1 MIIYMKKKLT
11 NKRLVSY
18 LMDHKHIDMI
28 SIDRDNIICT
38 CSRKFLPTEV
48 KPLLDETGQ
57 AMPKMSSDKD
67 GNNFIIFP
75 RY

>member
-1 MIIYMKKKLT
+1 MKKKLT

-28 SIDRDNIICT
+28 SISRENIICI
-38 CSRKFLPTEV
+38 CSRKFLPSEV

-57 AMPKMSSDKD
+57 PMPKVSSDTE

>member
-1 MIIYMKKKLT
+1 MKKKLT

-28 SIDRDNIICT
+28 SISRENIICT
-38 CSRKFLPTEV
+38 CSRKFLPSEL
-48 KPLLDETGQ
+48 KPLLDDTGQ
-57 AMPKMSSDKD
+57 PMPKVSSDTE